1 MVLFGRGG
9 PRAVVMIEDF
19 LSPRRFEIAPPSH
32 ADMDAAYA
40 AFIAYGKGSGHQAEL
55 NFGDVFAHALAKTC
69 RLPLLYKGN
78 DFSEADLRSAVPQL
92 AG

>member
-40 AFIAYGKGSGHQAEL
+40 AFIAYG
-55 NFGDVFAHALAKTC
+55 
-69 RLPLLYKGN
+69 
-78 DFSEADLRSAVPQL
+78 
-92 AG
+92 